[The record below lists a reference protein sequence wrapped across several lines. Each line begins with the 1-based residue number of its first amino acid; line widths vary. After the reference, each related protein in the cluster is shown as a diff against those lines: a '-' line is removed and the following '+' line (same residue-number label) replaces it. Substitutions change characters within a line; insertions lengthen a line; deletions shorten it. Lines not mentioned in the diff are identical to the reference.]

1 LGKRMRNDA
10 ELEIELFCCGV
21 RIDPSAKIDDLL
33 SARTRAGLGSGLDMT
48 IGKHRKKRYVNV
60 PVKEKF
66 AGSSPYRLMK
76 MGYDF
81 VIADDRDPHIR
92 YFAEIPPLPSWYQ
105 KKTSSGKLMSRVG
118 VMQGTYLGI
127 YIGEVCKFWKTT
139 PSGACK
145 FCTTGVNVG
154 TNEDTE
160 KKIEDVVETALAAKV
175 ESGITFVHLN
185 SGEQENGGLET
196 AAPYVK
202 ALKER
207 VGILVGVQVTPTKEL
222 WKYDWLIDLGVDH
235 FSFCYEFQNP
245 EYFKKYCP
253 GKAEAFGQDTF
264 FRAMEYVS
272 KKMGKGR
279 NSGEIIAGIEPVQD
293 TLKAIDYITGVG
305 CFPTVCIF
313 RPLAGAE
320 LEDYKSPRY
329 EDMVVV
335 MRRVYESCM
344 KNSIP
349 VGLAPNIEVSLI
361 VNPDDA
367 LELVP
372 FSIRKMR
379 YEFHRK
385 SLKVLAYPLFL
396 SKMRKRKI
404 SADPF
409 DPSPYKP

>member
-1 LGKRMRNDA
+1 MKKNDA
-10 ELEIELFCCGV
+10 EFEIELFCRGM
-21 RIDPSAKIDDLL
+21 RLDPSVNVDPLL
-33 SARTRAGLGSGLDMT
+33 SARTRAGLGSGLDIV
-48 IGKHRKKRYVNV
+48 IGRKRKKRHINV
-60 PVKEKF
+60 PIKESF
-66 AGSSPYRLMK
+66 VSNSPYRLLK
-76 MGYDF
+76 IGDDF

-92 YFAEIPPLPSWYQ
+92 YFADIPPLPSWYRG
-105 KKTSSGKLMSRVG
+105 KTASGKMMSRVG

-127 YIGEVCKFWKTT
+127 YVGDVCKFWKTT
-139 PSGACK
+139 PRTACK

-160 KKIEDVVETALAAKV
+160 KRVEDVVETALAAKA
-175 ESGITFVHLN
+175 ESGVTFVHLN
-185 SGEQENGGLET
+185 SGEQEGGGLET

-207 VGILVGVQVTPTKEL
+207 VGTLVGVQVTPTRDL

-235 FSFCYEFQNP
+235 FSFCYEFHNP
-245 EYFKKYCP
+245 EYFAKYCP
-253 GKAEAFGQDTF
+253 GKAEAFGQDAF

-279 NSGEIIAGIEPVQD
+279 NSGEIIAGLEPIDD
-293 TLKAIDYITGVG
+293 TLAAIDYITGTG

-313 RPLAGAE
+313 RPLVGAE
-320 LEDYKSPRY
+320 LEDHPSPGFH
-329 EDMVVV
+329 DMVAV

-344 KNSIP
+344 ENSVP

-372 FSIRKMR
+372 FSLRKFR
-379 YEFHRK
+379 YETNRK
-385 SLKVLAYPLFL
+385 ILKTLAYPLFL
-396 SKMRKRKI
+396 AKRRKRKV
-404 SADPF
+404 SADAF
-409 DPSPYKP
+409 DSSPYKRQ

>member
-1 LGKRMRNDA
+1 MRNDA
-10 ELEIELFCCGV
+10 EFEIELFCLGM
-21 RIDPSAKIDDLL
+21 RLDPSANVDSLL
-33 SARTRAGLGSGLDMT
+33 SARTRAGLGSGLDLV
-48 IGKHRKKRYVNV
+48 IGKKRKRRHINV

-66 AGSSPYRLMK
+66 VQSSPYRLLK
-76 MGYDF
+76 IGSEF

-92 YFAEIPPLPSWYQ
+92 YFAEIPPLPSWYSR
-105 KKTSSGKLMSRVG
+105 KTSSGKLMSRVG

-127 YIGEVCKFWKTT
+127 YVGDICKFWKVT
-139 PSGACK
+139 PKTACK

-154 TNEDTE
+154 INEDAE
-160 KKIEDVVETALAAKV
+160 KRVEDVVETALAAKK

-185 SGEQENGGLET
+185 SGEQEGGGLET

-207 VGILVGVQVTPTKEL
+207 VGTLVGVQVTPTREL

-235 FSFCYEFQNP
+235 FSFCYEFHNP
-245 EYFKKYCP
+245 EYFGRFCP
-253 GKAEAFGQDTF
+253 GKAEAFGQETF

-279 NSGEIIAGIEPVQD
+279 NSGEIIAGLEPIED
-293 TLKAIDYITGVG
+293 TLSAIDYITGTG

-313 RPLAGAE
+313 RPLVGAE
-320 LEDYKSPRY
+320 LEDYPSPGY
-329 EDMVVV
+329 FDMVTV
-335 MRRVYESCM
+335 MRHVYESCM
-344 KNSIP
+344 KNSVP

-372 FSIRKMR
+372 FSLRKAR
-379 YEFHRK
+379 YELSRK
-385 SLKVLAYPLFL
+385 VMKTLAYPLFM
-396 SKMRKRKI
+396 SKTRKRKI
-404 SADPF
+404 SADAF
-409 DPSPYKP
+409 DPSSYKR

>member
-1 LGKRMRNDA
+1 MKPFRNEA
-10 ELEIELFCCGV
+10 EFEIELFCCGM
-21 RIDPSAKIDDLL
+21 RLDPSAQVDSLL
-33 SARTRAGLGSGLDMT
+33 SARTRAGLGSGLDII
-48 IGKHRKKRYVNV
+48 IGKRRKRRHINV

-66 AGSSPYRLMK
+66 VENSPYRLLK
-76 MGYDF
+76 IGQEF

-92 YFAEIPPLPSWYQ
+92 FFAEIPPLPSWYQ

-127 YIGEVCKFWKTT
+127 YIGDVCKFWKVT
-139 PSGACK
+139 PKTACK

-154 TNEDTE
+154 TNEDME
-160 KKIEDVVETALAAKV
+160 KKIDDVVETALAAKS
-175 ESGITFVHLN
+175 ESGITFVHFN
-185 SGEQENGGLET
+185 SGEQDGGGLET

-207 VGILVGVQVTPTKEL
+207 VGTLVGVQVTPTKDL

-235 FSFCYEFQNP
+235 FSFCYEFHNP
-245 EYFKKYCP
+245 EYFEKFCP

-279 NSGEIIAGIEPVQD
+279 NSGEIIAGIEPIDD
-293 TLKAIDYITGVG
+293 TLAAIDYITGAG

-313 RPLAGAE
+313 RPLVGAE
-320 LEDYKSPRY
+320 LEDNPSPRY
-329 EDMVVV
+329 DDMVAV

-344 KNSIP
+344 RNSIP

-372 FSIRKMR
+372 FSFRKMR
-379 YEFHRK
+379 YEMNRK
-385 SLKVLAYPLFL
+385 VMKMLAYPLFM
-396 SKMRKRKI
+396 SKMRKRKV
-404 SADPF
+404 SADAY
-409 DPSPYKP
+409 DPSRYKR

>member
-1 LGKRMRNDA
+1 MRNDA
-10 ELEIELFCCGV
+10 ELEIELFCCGL
-21 RIDPSAKIDDLL
+21 RLDPSANVDNLL
-33 SARTRAGLGSGLDMT
+33 SARTRAGLGSGLDII
-48 IGKHRKKRYVNV
+48 IGSRRKRRYLNV
-60 PVKEKF
+60 PIKEKF
-66 AGSSPYRLMK
+66 VESSPYRLLK
-76 MGYDF
+76 IDVDF
-81 VIADDRDPHIR
+81 IIADDRDPHIR
-92 YFAEIPPLPSWYQ
+92 YMAEIPQLPGWYQ

-127 YIGEVCKFWKTT
+127 YIGEICKFWKAT
-139 PSGACK
+139 PRTACK

-160 KKIEDVVETALAAKV
+160 KKIEDVVETALAAKA

-185 SGEQENGGLET
+185 SGEQDNGGLET

-207 VGILVGVQVTPTKEL
+207 AGVLVGVQVTPAKEL

-245 EYFKKYCP
+245 EYFSKYCP
-253 GKAEAFGQDTF
+253 GKAEAFGQETF

-279 NSGEIIAGIEPVQD
+279 NSGEIIAGIEPVKD
-293 TLKAIDYITGVG
+293 TLKAIDYITGTG

-320 LEDYKSPRY
+320 LEDFRSPRY

-335 MRRVYESCM
+335 MRHVYESCM
-344 KNSIP
+344 KRSIP

-367 LELVP
+367 LELSP
-372 FSIRKMR
+372 FSLR
-379 YEFHRK
+379 
-385 SLKVLAYPLFL
+385 KVLYEIKRRSFRFFAYPLFL

-404 SADPF
+404 STDAL
-409 DPSPYKP
+409 DPSRYKH